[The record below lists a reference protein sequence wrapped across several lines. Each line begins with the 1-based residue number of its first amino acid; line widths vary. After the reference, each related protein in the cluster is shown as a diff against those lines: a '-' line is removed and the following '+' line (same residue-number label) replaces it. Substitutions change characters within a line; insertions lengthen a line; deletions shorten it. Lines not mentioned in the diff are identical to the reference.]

1 MLDPSVCT
9 LKGIKLF
16 EKLPEAVVSGIEAM
30 CKWQEYGPDETIIDA
45 AAEPSRD
52 AVYFVVSGA
61 LRVATSTGQAG
72 EIAFIDL
79 GAGAH
84 FGELSA
90 IDGQPRSASVFSKGY
105 CVVAYLESAKFN
117 EILASNPQA
126 SFALLQY
133 LTSIIRNNNKRI
145 VDLSTRTDVQRVY
158 SELLRI
164 SEPDPRGDGT
174 WLITRMPKHREIA
187 AWAGTTEESVATAL
201 GQLIKVGLAKRRYPS
216 LHITDRAKV
225 RLLAELG

>member
-9 LKGIKLF
+9 LKGSKLF
-16 EKLPEAVVSGIEAM
+16 EKLSAAAISEIESL
-30 CKWQEYGPDETIIDA
+30 CKWQEFGADEAIIDA
-45 AAEPSRD
+45 SVKPPRD

-61 LRVATSTGQAG
+61 VRVATSMGNAG

-79 GAGAH
+79 GAGAQ

-90 IDGQPRSASVFSKGY
+90 IDGQPRSASVFSRGN
-105 CVVAYLESAKFN
+105 CVVASIDSAQFN
-117 EILASNPQA
+117 KILLTNPQV
-126 SFALLQY
+126 SLALLQH

-158 SELLRI
+158 SELLRL
-164 SEPDPRGDGT
+164 SEPDPRGDGS
-174 WLITRMPKHREIA
+174 WLINRMPKHKEIA

>member
-9 LKGIKLF
+9 LKGVKLF
-16 EKLPEAVVSGIEAM
+16 QKLSAEAISEIEAM
-30 CKWQEYGPDETIIDA
+30 CKWQEYGPDEAIIDA
-45 AAEPSRD
+45 TVEPPRD
-52 AVYFVVSGA
+52 AVYFVVSGGV
-61 LRVATSTGQAG
+61 RVATSTGQAG

-90 IDGQPRSASVFSKGY
+90 IDGQPRSANVFSKGN
-105 CVVAYLESAKFN
+105 CIVAYVESAKFN
-117 EILASNPQA
+117 AILSSNPQV
-126 SFALLQY
+126 SFALLQH

-164 SEPDPRGDGT
+164 SEPDPKGDGS
-174 WLITRMPKHREIA
+174 WLITRMPKHKEIA
-187 AWAGTTEESVATAL
+187 AWAGTNEESVATAL

>member
-1 MLDPSVCT
+1 MLDPLVCT
-9 LKGIKLF
+9 LKGSKLF
-16 EKLPEAVVSGIEAM
+16 GKLSPEIVSEIEAM
-30 CKWQEYGPDETIIDA
+30 CKWQEFGPDEAIIDA
-45 AAEPSRD
+45 SVEPPRD
-52 AVYFVVSGA
+52 AVFFVVSGA
-61 LRVATSTGQAG
+61 VRVATSTGTAG

-79 GAGAH
+79 GAGSQ

-90 IDGQPRSASVFSKGY
+90 IDGQPRSASVFSKGN
-105 CVVAYLESAKFN
+105 CIVASVESAQFIS
-117 EILASNPQA
+117 ILMTNPQV
-126 SFALLQY
+126 SLALLQH

-158 SELLRI
+158 SELLRL
-164 SEPDPRGDGT
+164 SEPDPQGDGS
-174 WLITRMPKHREIA
+174 WLITRMPKHKEIA

-201 GQLIKVGLAKRRYPS
+201 GQLIKVGLAKRRYPA

>member
-9 LKGIKLF
+9 LKGSKLL
-16 EKLPEAVVSGIEAM
+16 ERLPADVISNIEAM
-30 CKWQEYGPDETIIDA
+30 CRWQEFGTDEAII
-45 AAEPSRD
+45 ESGMSPPRD

-61 LRVATSTGQAG
+61 VRVATSAGRSG

-79 GAGAH
+79 GAGAQ

-90 IDGQPRSASVFSKGY
+90 IDGQARSAN
-105 CVVAYLESAKFN
+105 VVAKEHCIIASLESAQFN
-117 EILASNPQA
+117 EMLLSYPQV
-126 SFALLQY
+126 SVALLQH

-164 SEPDPRGDGT
+164 SEPDPVGDGS
-174 WLITRMPKHREIA
+174 WLITRMPKHKEIA

-216 LHITDRAKV
+216 LHIIDRAKV
-225 RLLAELG
+225 RLLAELA

>member
-9 LKGIKLF
+9 LKGSKLF
-16 EKLPEAVVSGIEAM
+16 AKLPAESVSEIETL
-30 CKWQEYGPDETIIDA
+30 CKWQEFGPDESIIETGM
-45 AAEPSRD
+45 EPPRD

-61 LRVATSTGQAG
+61 VRVATSVGQAG

-79 GAGAH
+79 GAGAQ

-90 IDGQPRSASVFSKGY
+90 IDGQARSAN
-105 CVVAYLESAKFN
+105 VVAKEHCVIASLESVQFN
-117 EILASNPQA
+117 AILLSNPQV
-126 SFALLQY
+126 SVALLQH
-133 LTSIIRNNNKRI
+133 LTSIIRNSNRRI

-158 SELLRI
+158 TELLRL
-164 SEPDPRGDGT
+164 SEPDPNGDGS
-174 WLITRMPKHREIA
+174 WLITRMPKHKEIA

>member
-9 LKGIKLF
+9 LKGSKLF
-16 EKLPEAVVSGIEAM
+16 EKLSAEAISKIETM
-30 CKWQEYGPDETIIDA
+30 CNWQEYGPDEAIIDA
-45 AAEPSRD
+45 SIHPPRD
-52 AVYFVVSGA
+52 AVYFIVSGA
-61 LRVATSTGQAG
+61 VRVATAAGQSG

-79 GAGAH
+79 GEGAQ

-90 IDGQPRSASVFSKGY
+90 IDGQPRSANVYSRGHSVIASIE
-105 CVVAYLESAKFN
+105 ADQFN
-117 EILASNPQA
+117 EILLSNAPVA
-126 SFALLQY
+126 VALLQQ

-158 SELLRI
+158 SELLRL
-164 SEPDPRGDGT
+164 SEPDPQGDGS
-174 WLITRMPKHREIA
+174 WLITRMPKHKEIA

-201 GQLIKVGLAKRRYPS
+201 GQLIKVGLAKRRYPA

>member
-1 MLDPSVCT
+1 MLDASVCT
-9 LKGIKLF
+9 LKGSKLF
-16 EKLPEAVVSGIEAM
+16 EKLPSNVIAAIEAM
-30 CKWQEYGPDETIIDA
+30 CTWQEYGADEAIIDTSG
-45 AAEPSRD
+45 EPRRD
-52 AVYFVVSGA
+52 AVFFVVSGA
-61 LRVATSTGQAG
+61 VRVATSVGETG

-79 GAGAH
+79 GAGAQ

-90 IDGQPRSASVFSKGY
+90 IDGQSRSANVFAKEH
-105 CVVAYLESAKFN
+105 CVIASLESAKFN
-117 EILASNPQA
+117 EILLAHPQV
-126 SFALLQY
+126 SVALLHH
-133 LTSIIRNNNKRI
+133 LTAIIRNNNRRI
-145 VDLSTRTDVQRVY
+145 IDLSTRTDVQRVY

-164 SEPDPRGDGT
+164 SEPDPKGDGS
-174 WLITRMPKHREIA
+174 WMITRMPKHKEIA

>member
-9 LKGIKLF
+9 LKGSKLF
-16 EKLPEAVVSGIEAM
+16 ANLPGSAISDIEAM
-30 CKWQEYGPDETIIDA
+30 CKWQEFGPDEAIIDA
-45 AAEPSRD
+45 SLTPPRD

-61 LRVATSTGQAG
+61 VRVATSMGQTG

-79 GAGAH
+79 GAGAQ

-90 IDGQPRSASVFSKGY
+90 IDGQPRSANVFAKEYCIIASVEAAQFK
-105 CVVAYLESAKFN
+105 
-117 EILASNPQA
+117 EILLSNPQVA
-126 SFALLQY
+126 IALLQHF
-133 LTSIIRNNNKRI
+133 TSIIRNNNKRI

-158 SELLRI
+158 SEILRI
-164 SEPDPRGDGT
+164 SEPDPRGDGS
-174 WLITRMPKHREIA
+174 WLITRMPKHKEIA

>member
-9 LKGIKLF
+9 LKGSKLF
-16 EKLPEAVVSGIEAM
+16 EKLPAAAISEIEAM
-30 CKWQEYGPDETIIDA
+30 CNWQEFGPDEAIIDA
-45 AAEPSRD
+45 SIEPPRD
-52 AVYFVVSGA
+52 AVFFVVSGA
-61 LRVATSTGQAG
+61 VRVATSTGQAG

-79 GAGAH
+79 GAGAQ

-90 IDGQPRSASVFSKGY
+90 IDGKPRSANVFSKGS
-105 CVVAYLESAKFN
+105 CIVASVDSAQFN
-117 EILASNPQA
+117 SILFANPQV
-126 SFALLQY
+126 SMALLQH

-158 SELLRI
+158 SEILRI
-164 SEPDPRGDGT
+164 SEPDPRGDGS
-174 WLITRMPKHREIA
+174 WLISRMPKHKEIA

>member
-1 MLDPSVCT
+1 MLDPSLCT
-9 LKGIKLF
+9 LKGIRLF
-16 EKLPEAVVSGIEAM
+16 EKLSPAAMREIEAL
-30 CKWQEYGPDETIIDA
+30 CNWREFGPEETIIDA
-45 AAEPSRD
+45 TKETKD
-52 AVYFVVSGA
+52 AVFFVISGSV
-61 LRVATSTGQAG
+61 RVATATGESG

-79 GAGAH
+79 DAGAQ

-90 IDGQPRSASVFSKGY
+90 IDGQPRSASVFAREH
-105 CVVAYLESAKFN
+105 CVLASLETGKFTQV
-117 EILASNPQA
+117 LLSNPQV
-126 SFALLQY
+126 SLALLQH
-133 LTSIIRNNNKRI
+133 LTAIIRRNNRRI

-164 SEPDPRGDGT
+164 SEPDPKGDGS
-174 WLITRMPKHREIA
+174 WLIARMPKHKEIA

-201 GQLIKVGLAKRRYPS
+201 GQLIKVGLAKRRYPA